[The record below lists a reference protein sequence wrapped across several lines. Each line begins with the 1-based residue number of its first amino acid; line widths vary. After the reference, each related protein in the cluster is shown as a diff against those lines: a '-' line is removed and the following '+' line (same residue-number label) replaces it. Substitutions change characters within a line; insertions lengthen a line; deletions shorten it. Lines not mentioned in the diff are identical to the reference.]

1 MRIDH
6 YGDSSILTKENIKDK
21 RIILEYANYKGR
33 MTDNDGF
40 SVSDIIPRDTVGKG
54 SRIFYNISQL

>member
-40 SVSDIIPRDTVGKG
+40 SVSDIIPRDAVGRG
-54 SRIFYNISQL
+54 SLIIYYI